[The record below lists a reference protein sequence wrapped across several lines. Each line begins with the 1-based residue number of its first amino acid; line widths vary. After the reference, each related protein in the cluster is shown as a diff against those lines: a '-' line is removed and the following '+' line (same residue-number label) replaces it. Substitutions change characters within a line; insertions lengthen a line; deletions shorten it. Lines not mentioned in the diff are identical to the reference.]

1 MDVTAIFTTALIL
14 GFSGAM
20 MPGPLLTLT
29 IAETARRGFVAGPL
43 IILGHIVLELALVLG
58 LVFGLAAVFAMTGVT
73 KAIGV
78 VGGAF
83 LLYLGWGM
91 SRDAYLGRVSLDDA
105 LAGEEPLPDRR
116 GRAGGDDTPPRAAG
130 DDMSGGGMH
139 PVTAGVFLSLSN
151 PYWSLW
157 WATVGLEFINRS
169 MKFGFPGLASFMT
182 GHFMA
187 DIIWYCLIAGAVAG
201 GRRFLSN
208 ALYRGVLVAS
218 GLFLMGLGGYFIYD
232 AVI

>member
-1 MDVTAIFTTALIL
+1 MDMTAIFTTALIL

-20 MPGPLLTLT
+20 MPGPLLTVT
-29 IAETARRGFVAGPL
+29 IAESAKRGFVAGPL
-43 IILGHIVLELALVLG
+43 IILGHLILELALVLG
-58 LVFGLAAVFAMTGVT
+58 LVFGLAAVFAMAGVT
-73 KAIGV
+73 KAIGI
-78 VGGAF
+78 VGGVF

-91 SRDAYLGRVSLDDA
+91 SRDAYMGRVSLDDA
-105 LAGEEPLPDRR
+105 LMVKESPSNR
-116 GRAGGDDTPPRAAG
+116 GGNARGDDTRPQAG
-130 DDMSGGGMH
+130 KISGDRMH

-169 MKFGFPGLASFMT
+169 MKFGFPGLASFMS

-187 DIIWYCLIAGAVAG
+187 DIIWYCFIAGAVAG

-208 ALYRGVLVAS
+208 NVYRGILVVS
-218 GLFLMGLGGYFIYD
+218 GLFLIGLGGYFIYD